1 MTQDLNPHNIRDD
14 ELQAILNLAR
24 ENLQGS
30 LHTFM
35 KSAWHLVEGDN
46 EFIDGWHLHAICE
59 HLEACQRGDIR
70 NLIINMP
77 PRHCKS
83 TLCSVFFPL
92 WTWINDPSTKWL
104 CSSYSHGLAVR
115 DSVKTRRV
123 MQTPWFRLRF
133 PECDIAPDQNQKA
146 RFELTGGGVRVATTV
161 LGAATGEGGDFI
173 QVDDPHKVL
182 DSQSEKGRDAVIDWW
197 DQTMSTRGND
207 PKTARRIVIGQ
218 RVHFGDLCG
227 HLEDLGGYEK
237 LTLPAEYDGSTG
249 KTSIGWR
256 DPRKKDG
263 ELLWPDRFSRDDIE
277 ILKKSLGT
285 FASSA
290 QLQQR
295 PVPQDGGMVSDSWI
309 EYCEDL
315 PEKFDRVIQSWDTA
329 FKAGPGSFVCGQ
341 VWGAK
346 DNKYYLMD
354 QERGRWGFTQTIA
367 AIERLSRRHPD
378 CTEILIEDAA
388 NGPAIIDTLKRSLN
402 GIIPVR
408 PDGSKV
414 ARFSAVSPLFEAGQ
428 VVLHKKSPF
437 LQDFLTE
444 LLQFPLGRNDDQVD
458 AASQA
463 LRRIS
468 QYNSAEHL
476 FPRKR
481 MLRLVST
488 N

>member
-1 MTQDLNPHNIRDD
+1 
-14 ELQAILNLAR
+14 
-24 ENLQGS
+24 
-30 LHTFM
+30 
-35 KSAWHLVEGDN
+35 
-46 EFIDGWHLHAICE
+46 
-59 HLEACQRGDIR
+59 
-70 NLIINMP
+70 
-77 PRHCKS
+77 
-83 TLCSVFFPL
+83 
-92 WTWINDPSTKWL
+92 
-104 CSSYSHGLAVR
+104 
-115 DSVKTRRV
+115 
-123 MQTPWFRLRF
+123 
-133 PECDIAPDQNQKA
+133 
-146 RFELTGGGVRVATTV
+146 
-161 LGAATGEGGDFI
+161 
-173 QVDDPHKVL
+173 
-182 DSQSEKGRDAVIDWW
+182 
-197 DQTMSTRGND
+197 
-207 PKTARRIVIGQ
+207 
-218 RVHFGDLCG
+218 VHFGDLCG

-237 LTLPAEYDGSTG
+237 LTLPAEYDGSTA

-263 ELLWPDRFSRDDIE
+263 ELLWPDRFSRDDID

-295 PVPQDGGMVSDSWI
+295 PVPQDGGMVSQSWI
-309 EYCEDL
+309 EYCDDL

-346 DNKYYLMD
+346 DNKYYLLD

-408 PDGSKV
+408 PEGSKV

-428 VVLHKKSPF
+428 VVLHKKSAF

-468 QYNSAEHL
+468 QYNSAEYL

-488 N
+488 K